1 MFTFLY
7 LDEFANVGAAVCE
20 TIMMHIG
27 HHDLHT
33 RSNGVQREIYN
44 L

>member
-20 TIMMHIG
+20 TITMDID
-27 HHDLHT
+27 HHGLHT
-33 RSNGVQREIYN
+33 RSNGVQSEIYN